1 MLKDS
6 SNLYR
11 HVEKPLYYLIFQK
24 HDRIDC
30 ELINK
35 NFDVRKW
42 RKMIFDLSVRLPSP
56 EMSLQDWKIKIPQVL
71 TDFSKD
77 NDVEFIVNDAIRTK
91 TRVKDAN
98 LKDFLEQPINAFFAG
113 SSYEHYTNSTIHSVK
128 GCTFEAVML
137 IINSSGKLTENMIN
151 TKPIDSEEIRTFY
164 VAATRARILFVLAL
178 PDKKKAFMDTV
189 RFPKD
194 LWDYKGS
201 LI

>member
-1 MLKDS
+1 
-6 SNLYR
+6 
-11 HVEKPLYYLIFQK
+11 
-24 HDRIDC
+24 
-30 ELINK
+30 
-35 NFDVRKW
+35 
-42 RKMIFDLSVRLPSP
+42 MIFDLSVRLSSP
-56 EMSLQDWKIKIPQVL
+56 EMSLEDWKIKIPQVL

-113 SSYEHYTNSTIHSVK
+113 SSHEHYTNSTIHSVK

-151 TKPIDSEEIRTFY
+151 TKPIDSEEIRTFH
-164 VAATRARILFVLAL
+164 VAATRVRKLFVLAL